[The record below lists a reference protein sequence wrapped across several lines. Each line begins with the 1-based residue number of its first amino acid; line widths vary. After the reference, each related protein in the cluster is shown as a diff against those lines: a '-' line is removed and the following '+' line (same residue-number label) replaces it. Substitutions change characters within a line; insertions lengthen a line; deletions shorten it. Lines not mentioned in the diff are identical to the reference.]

1 MNISQQIAR
10 AQRELEQLQSL
21 QSLSRQHGFNAK
33 TSGHYITIRAEAG
46 DHAFNQAWIAEVTGL
61 SAPAVS
67 RLAKALTEAGLLEC
81 RTMLK
86 SNGVKVYNIAK

>member
-10 AQRELEQLQSL
+10 AQRELEQLQTL
-21 QSLSRQHGFNAK
+21 QTLSRQHGFNTK
-33 TSGHYITIRAEAG
+33 TTGHFLALKEEAG
-46 DHAFNQAWIAEVTGL
+46 DNAFNQAWMAEVTGL

-67 RLAKALTEAGLLEC
+67 RLAKTLTDAGLLEC

-86 SNGVKVYNIAK
+86 SNGSKVYNIA

>member
-21 QSLSRQHGFNAK
+21 QTLGRQYGFNTK
-33 TSGHYITIRAEAG
+33 TAGHFITIKVEAG
-46 DHAFNQAWIAEVTGL
+46 DYAFNQAWIAEITGL
-61 SAPAVS
+61 SGPAVS

-86 SNGVKVYNIAK
+86 TNGSKVYNVTQ